1 MLLPDYSV
9 YAGTPSHVANQR
21 VRANAPSFIADNEL
35 KKDILMRQT
44 FCLSQVGLNCR
55 IRYYWNTFIQG
66 VSSGCKPGL
75 G

>member
-44 FCLSQVGLNCR
+44 FCLSQVGLYNR
-55 IRYYWNTFIQG
+55 IW
-66 VSSGCKPGL
+66 L
-75 G
+75 L

>member
-9 YAGTPSHVANQR
+9 YAGTPSHVAAQR

-44 FCLSQVGLNCR
+44 FCLSTVGLYCSA
-55 IRYYWNTFIQG
+55 G
-66 VSSGCKPGL
+66 VTS
-75 G
+75 